1 MARNSTKRGSLVVM
15 NDFDNVLIKLLILLL
30 IFLISIV
37 FLGCGGRVVT
47 QYKEVYVPV
56 KCEAYVPKKPQ
67 RLQDD
72 FLNLQKLLIYTE
84 ELEIIIN
91 HCVKDKLKGDE

>member
-1 MARNSTKRGSLVVM
+1 MVRNSTKRGSLVVM
-15 NDFDNVLIKLLILLL
+15 GDFDNVLIKLLILLL
-30 IFLISIV
+30 IFLMSIV

-47 QYKEVYVPV
+47 QYKEVYVP
-56 KCEAYVPKKPQ
+56 KKPQ
-67 RLQDD
+67 RIQDD